1 MEIWEAAAVLLAGA
15 AAATINTVVGTGSL
29 VSFPTLLVLG
39 VPPVVANASNTT
51 GLVPG
56 GLSGTLGYRRELA
69 GQGRR
74 LRPLLTASL
83 LGGVVG
89 AGLLLVLPASAF
101 EAVVPALVLLA
112 SVLVAVQPALSR
124 RLRTRAAVR
133 AGGGNPALTSN
144 SGAVSRSVSA
154 AAGLL
159 AVYGG
164 YFGAG
169 HGVILIALLALGI
182 DEQLQVVNALKNAAV
197 TAANAAAAVV
207 FVTVGDLDWAVV
219 ALIALGSVID
229 GQLGARVGRR
239 LPASVLRALVVAVGL
254 RRPPDSGVAD

>member
-133 AGGGNPALTSN
+133 AGGGN
-144 SGAVSRSVSA
+144 
-154 AAGLL
+154 
-159 AVYGG
+159 
-164 YFGAG
+164 
-169 HGVILIALLALGI
+169 
-182 DEQLQVVNALKNAAV
+182 
-197 TAANAAAAVV
+197 
-207 FVTVGDLDWAVV
+207 
-219 ALIALGSVID
+219 
-229 GQLGARVGRR
+229 
-239 LPASVLRALVVAVGL
+239 
-254 RRPPDSGVAD
+254 